1 MTRAAE
7 SDLAGM
13 GMTNGHS
20 HASPGCWIRWFE
32 GYTWICAR
40 LARLCIVLSVA
51 GIVALLSAVLY
62 QVFGRHVLNDT
73 PTWAESLSLLLVL
86 YVTMM
91 GAAVGVRDG
100 THIGFESLL
109 QCAPAQLRRYMLL
122 LIHALVLV
130 FGLLMAWYCGVL
142 AESVHTYKIPN
153 LGLSEG
159 WKYMPATL
167 AGVLIVLFSAEHFIA
182 VLRNKKVEP
191 SWR

>member
-1 MTRAAE
+1 
-7 SDLAGM
+7 LAGM

-20 HASPGCWIRWFE
+20 HASPGWWIRVSD
-32 GYTWICAR
+32 GYTWACAR
-40 LARLCIVLSVA
+40 LARVCMMLSVV
-51 GIVALLSAVLY
+51 GIVALLAAVLY